1 MVSLSTIA
9 QQMMALSSAEA
20 SVGYMITISIEIHF
34 TTLYMADLGTRQL
47 KPLRRRE
54 RWWSICNYQSEK
66 IMVIFALF
74 SLLSSSLNGERISQ
88 QAKLPN

>member
-34 TTLYMADLGTRQL
+34 TTVYMADLGTRADHNL
-47 KPLRRRE
+47 VLGR
-54 RWWSICNYQSEK
+54 
-66 IMVIFALF
+66 
-74 SLLSSSLNGERISQ
+74 
-88 QAKLPN
+88 